1 MLRALV
7 AILLLANAVWWA
19 WANGHL
25 PAGALPLP
33 RDDVQ
38 REAQRVAAQVRPDS
52 VVLLPSAEARRL
64 AAAACL
70 QTGPVSDERWAVAE
84 AAVARIGLPAS
95 AWQRVP
101 AEGGGAWLRVP
112 EADGSQQVSLRAVQD
127 TDLPEGFKPCP

>member
-7 AILLLANAVWWA
+7 ALLLLANVVWWA

-25 PAGALPLP
+25 PAGTLPWP

-38 REAQRVAAQVRPDS
+38 REPQRMTAQVRPDS

-70 QTGPVSDERWAVAE
+70 QTGPVSDERWSAAE
-84 AAVARIGLPAS
+84 AAASRAGLPAG

-101 AEGGGAWLRVP
+101 AESGGAWLRVP
-112 EADGSQQVSLRAVQD
+112 EADGPQQVSLRALQD
-127 TDLPEGFKPCP
+127 PDLPEGFKPCP